1 MRKDISFSVRTLFV
15 LVFLIF
21 LAPGKYGC
29 RELFAWEEIRYG
41 RGKSVAITFDDGPQ
55 TGYTD
60 RILDI
65 LKRYNVRGSFFVV
78 GSHAASESDLIRR
91 TVAEGHLVANHSQ
104 YHTNLTKLPPE
115 NTHIEWDMC
124 QETIHAITGAYPAYC
139 RPPGGQY
146 NEHVLELAAKR
157 GLVPVF
163 WTVNPG
169 DYEAKD
175 CSGDLARKV
184 LRQIHPGAIVLLH
197 IGVAPTVEA
206 LPAIIEGIRNKGYS
220 FVTVDQLPRRETAR
234 LHHTAGKGQ

>member
-1 MRKDISFSVRTLFV
+1 MKKVLSFSIRIVFA
-15 LVFLIF
+15 LVFLFF
-21 LAPGKYGC
+21 LAPGEYGC
-29 RELFAWEEIRYG
+29 REACAWEEIRNG
-41 RGKSVAITFDDGPQ
+41 RGKVVALTFDDGPSP
-55 TGYTD
+55 GFTD
-60 RILDI
+60 RILDV
-65 LKRYNVRGSFFVV
+65 LKRYNVRSSFFVV
-78 GSHAASESDLIRR
+78 GSNAASAPDLIRR

-124 QETIHAITGAYPAYC
+124 QETIHTITGEYPAYC

-157 GLVPVF
+157 NLVPVF

-169 DYEAKD
+169 DYGAKD
-175 CSGDLARKV
+175 SAAELARKV
-184 LRQIHPGAIVLLH
+184 VRQIHPGAIVLLH

-206 LPAIIEGIRNKGYS
+206 LPAIIEGIRNRGYS

-234 LHHTAGKGQ
+234 WHHTAGKGQ